1 MSLTGENHEK
11 IAAEAITAVYNQQVD
26 LNSTHESKINKFQ
39 KAKNTKARL
48 KGYYLMFLLQYISY
62 RLYHIVYIDCI

>member
-48 KGYYLMFLLQYISY
+48 RYMGLFYCLMNVTL
-62 RLYHIVYIDCI
+62 